1 MNPCGP
7 TSPGC
12 ACRGSARASSRW
24 RRGSIPGMSAP
35 VTSRCTTFVAE
46 APWDATA
53 MLRVARDWVL
63 GPLVRHG
70 PAARQALT
78 VALARCIQVGEEGMP
93 GDQRTRA
100 AQSRRKRR
108 TFSQNHCFEAVAVKW
123 SRTFNAVAEDGRP
136 GLVPTTKI
144 SMFRHDDAL
153 EVRRQL
159 LAVGVRVGD
168 LWKII
173 AGDWSKEA
181 STNPFFYL
189 TRPNPKLGFRVHLRN
204 TAQLEEL
211 RRLLPPSPEQSRR
224 LLFDTDPWPHRVD
237 RYSICAERPFNGVEE
252 NETIVALLETM
263 ERTRLQFHARCFL
276 ADYWQWARTVERVE
290 QWKRRIPYKRR
301 MRFAR

>member
-78 VALARCIQVGEEGMP
+78 VALA
-93 GDQRTRA
+93 
-100 AQSRRKRR
+100 
-108 TFSQNHCFEAVAVKW
+108 HCFEAVAVKW

-263 ERTRLQFHARCFL
+263 ER
-276 ADYWQWARTVERVE
+276 
-290 QWKRRIPYKRR
+290 
-301 MRFAR
+301 